1 MSTNAAVVNT
11 GNEAM
16 PTSYPDLDATSPTD
30 SVIAG
35 DFGTLSAAE
44 QVCIWIYTIA
54 VYTKKALKLNDC
66 LDFYYS
72 CFLGEAKRWVEKWA
86 EQDGRRNSDT
96 KTGACFKG
104 SSRRRLK
111 AEARNNSMEGILWGY
126 GSRS

>member
-44 QVCIWIYTIA
+44 QVCVWIYTIT
-54 VYTKKALKLNDC
+54 VYTKIALNLNNC
-66 LDFYYS
+66 LDYYYS
-72 CFLGEAKRWVEKWA
+72 CF
-86 EQDGRRNSDT
+86 
-96 KTGACFKG
+96 
-104 SSRRRLK
+104 
-111 AEARNNSMEGILWGY
+111 
-126 GSRS
+126 

>member
-44 QVCIWIYTIA
+44 QVPMC
-54 VYTKKALKLNDC
+54 LNLHHC
-66 LDFYYS
+66 
-72 CFLGEAKRWVEKWA
+72 CVHEK
-86 EQDGRRNSDT
+86 
-96 KTGACFKG
+96 
-104 SSRRRLK
+104 
-111 AEARNNSMEGILWGY
+111 
-126 GSRS
+126 